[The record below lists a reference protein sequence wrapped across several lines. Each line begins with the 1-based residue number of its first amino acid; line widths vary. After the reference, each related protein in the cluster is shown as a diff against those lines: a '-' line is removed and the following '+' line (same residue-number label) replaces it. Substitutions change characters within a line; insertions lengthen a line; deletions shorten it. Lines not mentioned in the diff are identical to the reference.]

1 MAIVRTALLVAA
13 FCVATSQGLAAPSDD
28 FASAMRRGDLT
39 AAREAVVH
47 GAPVNQRLDGGTTA
61 LATAAASANV
71 DLARFLV
78 EHGADVNAKTASD
91 MGGLPP
97 THIAASVGS
106 VEIVSLLL
114 DHGASAASLDD
125 NRDTPLHLAALFGRT
140 KVIALLVARGAD
152 INALARND
160 FTPLHYAAGRSSK
173 DTVALLV
180 ALGAD
185 RRLRDN
191 QGRTPYDVANSSNLP
206 AEAKAEVL
214 PLLSVAETRTAP
226 PVAAIQ
232 DRCDPRPIARAIKR
246 ANPGIDNET
255 LVDTVTL
262 AQEQLGCRA
271 PPQTT
276 QCQWNF
282 NVWTCQTK

>member
-1 MAIVRTALLVAA
+1 MRTVRSALLAIALCAA
-13 FCVATSQGLAAPSDD
+13 TPQGLAAPSDD
-28 FASAMRRGDLT
+28 FTSAMRRGDLT

-61 LATAAASANV
+61 LAMAAASANV

-78 EHGADVNAKTASD
+78 EHGADVNAKTAPD

-140 KVIALLVARGAD
+140 KVVALLVARGAD
-152 INALARND
+152 VNALAAGDR
-160 FTPLHYAAGRSSK
+160 TPLHLAASRGSK
-173 DTVALLV
+173 DTVALLI

-185 RRLRDN
+185 RRLKDSE
-191 QGRTPYDVANSSNLP
+191 GRTPYDVANSSNLSAP
-206 AEAKAEVL
+206 AKAEVL
-214 PLLSVAETRTAP
+214 PLLAVAETRTAP

-232 DRCDPRPIARAIKR
+232 DRCDPRPIAQAIKR
-246 ANPGIDNET
+246 ANLGISDGD
-255 LVDTVTL
+255 LYRAVTL

-276 QCQWNF
+276 QCQWEF
-282 NVWTCQTK
+282 NVWTCKTR